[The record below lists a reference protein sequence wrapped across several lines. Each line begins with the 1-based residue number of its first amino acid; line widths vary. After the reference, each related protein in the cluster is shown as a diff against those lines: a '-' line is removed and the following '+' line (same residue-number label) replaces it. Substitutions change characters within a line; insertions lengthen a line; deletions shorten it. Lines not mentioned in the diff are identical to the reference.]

1 MKAIVRHSVSW
12 FSAGVSSAVATRLA
26 IDEIDEVFYI
36 HIDDQHPDTLRF
48 VRECEEWFGKPI
60 TILQSPYKCVANAVK
75 GAGGR
80 GYVNGPGGAACT
92 RWLKKRVRKEWE
104 CDRKNEMRLR
114 YVWGMDCTETHRAE
128 RITETMREFD
138 HAFPLIE
145 RGIGKAEAHEILR
158 ANGIKRPAMY
168 ELGYHNNNC
177 VGCVKGGMGYWNKI
191 RVDFPDVFE
200 ARAKLE
206 REVGASC
213 IKGAFLDEL
222 DPERGRHEGPI
233 CDDCGIMCEL
243 MALPPSGGDGM
254 ANIQISNKQR

>member
-1 MKAIVRHSVSW
+1 MMEQITVAW

-48 VRECEEWFGKPI
+48 VRECEAWFGKPI
-60 TILQSPYKCVANAVK
+60 TILQSPYKCVAHAVY
-75 GAGGR
+75 AGGSR
-80 GYVNGPGGAACT
+80 YINGPRGANCT

-104 CDRKNEMRLR
+104 CDKNEMRLR
-114 YVWGMDCTETHRAE
+114 YVWGMDAGEAHRAD
-128 RITETMREFD
+128 RIRDTMIEFD

-158 ANGIKRPAMY
+158 ASGIKRPAMY

-177 VGCVKGGMGYWNKI
+177 IGCIKGGMGYWNKI
-191 RVDFPDVFE
+191 RVDFPDVFA

-213 IKGAFLDEL
+213 INGVFLDEL
-222 DPERGRHEGPI
+222 DPERGRHDGPI
-233 CDDCGIMCEL
+233 VDDCGIMCEL
-243 MALPPSGGDGM
+243 QSLSM
-254 ANIQISNKQR
+254 ANK